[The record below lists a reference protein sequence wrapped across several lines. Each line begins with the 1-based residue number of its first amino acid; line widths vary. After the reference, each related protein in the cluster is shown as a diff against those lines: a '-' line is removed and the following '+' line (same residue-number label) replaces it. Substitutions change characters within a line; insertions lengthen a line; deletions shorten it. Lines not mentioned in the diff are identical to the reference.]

1 VHSRAAAATFP
12 GVEFYYG
19 RLSGNSARTAFAL
32 HEAGVH
38 YSGRLVYTPKG
49 ENRSPAYVAIN
60 PTGKV
65 PSLTDGELRLWESNA
80 INWYVAEKHPETR
93 LLPPTLAGRASVQ
106 RWLMFQAG
114 HVSPASTTIFRKT
127 NARVRDFWKTDA
139 DPKAVEAAYKE
150 LGRYLTVL
158 EQALSGRDWLEGEFS
173 LADIAYAP
181 HFAAVVEG
189 EEKKD
194 GLGLSATPNVAAW
207 LQRMWARPAWKKA
220 TEMAF
225 SGTSRD
231 ASKG

>member
-1 VHSRAAAATFP
+1 MD
-12 GVEFYYG
+12 FYFG
-19 RLSGNSARTAFAL
+19 RLSGNSTRSAFAL
-32 HEAGVH
+32 CEAGVP
-38 YSGRLVYTPKG
+38 YTPHPVGTPHG
-49 ENRSPAYVAIN
+49 ENREAAYLALN
-60 PTGKV
+60 PMGKV
-65 PSLTDGELRLWESNA
+65 PALVDGDVRLWESNA

-127 NARVRDFWKTDA
+127 NQRVRSFWKTDA

-150 LGRYLTVL
+150 LARYLAVL
-158 EQALSGRDWLEGEFS
+158 EQALAGRDWLEGEFS

-181 HFAAVVEG
+181 HFAAVAEG
-189 EEKKD
+189 D
-194 GLGLSATPNVAAW
+194 GGLDLSATPNVGAW

-225 SGTSRD
+225 RGGSPE
-231 ASKG
+231 ASKIG